1 MRDCH
6 PNTEDPKVVRLE
18 ALYHAAGRDNPSHP
32 MHGLYTG
39 LHQEDLNRR
48 IHLLNEQPAA

>member
-1 MRDCH
+1 MNDCH
-6 PNTEDPKVVRLE
+6 PTTEDPKVARLE
-18 ALYHAAGRDNPSHP
+18 ALYVAAGRDSPSHP

-48 IHLLNEQPAA
+48 LNLLNEEPAA